1 MFEPAKAVEH
11 RLDEIIARSREAVH
25 RRPRIARVLAWGAL
39 LGFYYATAPGNRTEA
54 DDAFWYACLV
64 RDGSLPAQLAD
75 SSSHL
80 LYLPFMTTIYRLAL
94 HAGVT
99 LSSYDL
105 LRFMSSIAAASTA
118 VLFFF
123 LLRRRLNVSIRAAV
137 ASTVGL
143 CVSYGFWRY
152 ANEAEVYALAAA
164 LIVLGL
170 WLALGPD
177 TRLSLASVV
186 LVFTLATFISIL
198 SLIPAVVVV
207 PLLLGSRSGYRNAL
221 VYLASLSLLLGA
233 ISYGAYQRADHGA
246 ESLVD
251 FLEGPPP
258 QNDWPTAAAR
268 SVVGLGQSLVAGNFL
283 LTNDAVLDA
292 FQERFPD
299 KVLEEERFLAAHT
312 SPLLGMA
319 PFVSL
324 SILFIAAALLGFQV
338 LRTRRPSSRR
348 SRPPALL
355 VALLVGWVV
364 AYWFAV
370 LRADAA
376 APEAWTLVWIPLWIL
391 VAIVVFDRV
400 EERPRFIG
408 LFIGALFLH
417 NLLGGILLMHNASTD
432 FSDRKASWLVA
443 HARSDDVILTAV
455 GSVFP
460 RYLAYQSAGRVISLS
475 RVDTLADME
484 KYYHLALTTPGDV
497 YMTGDV
503 LQPPSYILDQNPA
516 QYAALRELSTRV
528 GHNAV
533 LVSNDPFGGV
543 HLVTNRVSIRSGA
556 AQDLIPRCP
565 TP

>member
-11 RLDEIIARSREAVH
+11 RSDGIIARSREAVH
-25 RRPRIARVLAWGAL
+25 RRPRIARILAWAAL

-64 RDGSLPAQLAD
+64 RDGNLAAQLAD

-80 LYLPFMTTIYRLAL
+80 LYLPFVTTIYRLAL
-94 HAGVT
+94 DAGVT

-105 LRFMSSIAAASTA
+105 LRLMSSIAAASTA
-118 VLFFF
+118 VLFYF
-123 LLRRRLNVSIRAAV
+123 LLRRRLNVSFRAAV
-137 ASTVGL
+137 ASTAGL

-170 WLALGPD
+170 WLALGPN
-177 TRLSLASVV
+177 TRLRLASVV

-207 PLLLGSRSGYRNAL
+207 PFLLGSRSGYRNAL
-221 VYLASLSLLLGA
+221 VYLASLSLLLAA
-233 ISYGAYQRADHGA
+233 ISYSAYQRADHRA
-246 ESLVD
+246 ESLID
-251 FLEGPPP
+251 FLEGPQP
-258 QNDWPTAAAR
+258 QNDWPTAATR

-283 LTNDAVLDA
+283 LTHNAVLDA

-312 SPLLGMA
+312 SPFLGTV
-319 PFVSL
+319 PFATL
-324 SILFIAAALLGFQV
+324 SILFLAAALLGSQV
-338 LRTRRPSSRR
+338 LRTRRPSPRR
-348 SRPPALL
+348 SRLL
-355 VALLVGWVV
+355 ALLVGWIV

-391 VAIVVFDRV
+391 VAIMVFGRV
-400 EERPRFIG
+400 EERPRFIW

-417 NLLGGILLMHNASTD
+417 NLLGGIVLMHNVSTD

-460 RYLAYQSAGRVISLS
+460 RYLAYQSAGRVIPLS

-497 YMTGDV
+497 YITDDV
-503 LQPPSYILDQNPA
+503 LQPPSYILNQNPA
-516 QYAALRELSTRV
+516 QYAALRELSARV
-528 GHNAV
+528 GHNVV

-543 HLVTNRVSIRSGA
+543 HLVTNRDSIRSGA
-556 AQDLIPRCP
+556 ALDLIPRCP